1 MNAIPLNLLLQQ
13 AYIEACEA
21 ELRAFKPGNVS
32 IHSEGH
38 GMTVEQFRVSAQ
50 CSAPWLV
57 DDHLS
62 LGEKIFYAVE
72 TTVSAVGC
80 NTNLGIV
87 LLAAPLLKAAVEV
100 QLNGI
105 SLREALSSLLETTTV
120 QDANWVY
127 RAIRLAN
134 PGGLGQAEQHDV
146 INPPSVTLEE
156 AMFAARNRD
165 RIAYQYVNCYAD
177 VFDLAV
183 PSYHYALSRFG
194 SEDWAVLS
202 VFTNLLKNIPDSHIE
217 RKFGSRHHQMVTDRM
232 ISIHQAMSTSV
243 DDGQIEPLLC
253 EIDTEFKQLG
263 INPGT
268 TADLTVA
275 CVLAVRL
282 ERVLGQGRR
291 CAESDLIV

>member
-1 MNAIPLNLLLQQ
+1 MSKNSLRSSLEY
-13 AYIEACEA
+13 AYLEACEA

-32 IHSEGH
+32 VHAEGH
-38 GMTVEQFRVSAQ
+38 DMTVEQFRVSAKR
-50 CSAPWLV
+50 SAPWLV
-57 DDHLS
+57 DENLS

-87 LLAAPLLKAAVEV
+87 LLAAPLLKAAVEAQAQGV
-100 QLNGI
+100 
-105 SLREALSSLLETTTV
+105 SLREALTGLLGMTTV
-120 QDANWVY
+120 QDADWVY

-134 PGGLGQAEQHDV
+134 PGGLGKAEQHDV
-146 INPPSVTLEE
+146 INPPHVKLEE
-156 AMFAARNRD
+156 AMYAAKNRD
-165 RIAYQYVNCYAD
+165 RIAYQYVNCYTD

-217 RKFGSRHHQMVTDRM
+217 RKFGSRHHPMVTDRM
-232 ISIHQAMSTSV
+232 IRIDQAMSASA
-243 DDGQIEPLLC
+243 DNERLEPLLR

-282 ERVLGQGRR
+282 ERVLGQGRP
-291 CAESDLIV
+291 CAESGLIV